1 MAHAKPQVLRTQG
14 GDVVF
19 LAKVI
24 GNVVATQK
32 DPKFQGMKLLYI
44 QPYINKKTSLVPSG
58 SSVVAVDS
66 VGAGAG
72 ECVMFT
78 QGSSAR
84 LTLITRDAPVDC
96 VIVGIVDSI
105 EVDGAKVEKP

>member
-1 MAHAKPQVLRTQG
+1 M
-14 GDVVF
+14 F

-24 GNVVATQK
+24 GSVVSTQK
-32 DPKFQGMKLLYI
+32 DPRFSGMKLLLI
-44 QPYINKKTSLVPSG
+44 QPYINKEGVLVTSG

-72 ECVMFT
+72 ECVLFT

-84 LTLITRDAPVDC
+84 LTDTTKDKPVDA
-96 VIVGIVDSI
+96 VIVGIVDSV
-105 EVDGAKVEKP
+105 EVDGKRVEKP

>member
-1 MAHAKPQVLRTQG
+1 M
-14 GDVVF
+14 F
-19 LAKVI
+19 IAKVI

-32 DPKFQGMKLLYI
+32 NAKSLGMKLLLI
-44 QPYINKKTSLVPSG
+44 QPYISRDGKLQISG

-72 ECVMFT
+72 ECVLFT

-84 LTLITRDAPVDC
+84 LTPTTKDAPVDA
-96 VIVGIVDSI
+96 VIVGIVDAV
-105 EVDGAKVEKP
+105 EVEGKVLEKP

>member
-1 MAHAKPQVLRTQG
+1 M
-14 GDVVF
+14 F

-24 GNVVATQK
+24 GTVVATQK

-44 QPYINKKTSLVPSG
+44 QPYINKEQSLVPSG

-72 ECVMFT
+72 ECVLFT

-84 LTLITRDAPVDC
+84 LTPTTKDAPVDC
-96 VIVGIVDSI
+96 VVVGIVDSI
-105 EVDGAKVEKP
+105 EVEGKLVEKP

>member
-1 MAHAKPQVLRTQG
+1 M
-14 GDVVF
+14 F

-32 DPKFQGMKLLYI
+32 NVRFQGMKLLLI
-44 QPYINKKTSLVPSG
+44 QPYITREGKLVESG

-66 VGAGAG
+66 VGAGEG
-72 ECVMFT
+72 EFVMFT

-84 LTLITRDAPVDC
+84 LTDTTKDSPVDT
-96 VIVGIVDSI
+96 VIIGIVDTV
-105 EVDGAKVEKP
+105 EVEGRRLAKP

>member
-1 MAHAKPQVLRTQG
+1 M
-14 GDVVF
+14 F

-32 DPKFQGMKLLYI
+32 NAKFQGMTLLLI
-44 QPYINKKTSLVPSG
+44 QPYINKDKGLVASG

-66 VGAGAG
+66 VGAGLG
-72 ECVMFT
+72 ECVLFT

-84 LTLITRDAPVDC
+84 LTPTTKEAPVDC
-96 VIVGIVDSI
+96 VIVGIVDTI
-105 EVDGAKVEKP
+105 EVDGVKLEKP

>member
-1 MAHAKPQVLRTQG
+1 M
-14 GDVVF
+14 F

-32 DPKFQGMKLLYI
+32 DAKFHGMKLLLI
-44 QPYINKKTSLVPSG
+44 QPHINSKGKLAPSG

-66 VGAGAG
+66 VGAGLG
-72 ECVMFT
+72 ECVLFT

-84 LTLITRDAPVDC
+84 LTKITKDTPVDA
-96 VIVGIVDSI
+96 VIVGIVDTV
-105 EVDGAKVEKP
+105 EVNGTVVEKP